1 MSKICNISEESLQMA
16 AQIINEGGVIVLPTD
31 TVYGVACDPF
41 NEAAVAKIY
50 ELKRRP
56 RTKALQILMSGVEDL
71 EKLGLYLPSPL
82 DILGKKFLPGGYSPI
97 ARAKKGS
104 VASNLATLC
113 KTNETDAQNNA
124 QNDAQNDAQT
134 QATQATQAT
143 QGVRVPDCPELMQIL
158 RVTGPLAAS
167 SANRSGNESADSVEE
182 AFAAFGNEI
191 PLYLNA
197 GPTRS
202 HVASTVVGADSK
214 DEDGIVILR
223 EGVISEREIREA
235 LRK

>member
-16 AQIINEGGVIVLPTD
+16 AQIINEGGVIVVPTD

-97 ARAKKGS
+97 ARAKKDS
-104 VASNLATLC
+104 VASRLATLC
-113 KTNETDAQNNA
+113 KTNETDAQN
-124 QNDAQNDAQT
+124 DAQ
-134 QATQATQAT
+134 TQATQAT

-182 AFAAFGNEI
+182 AFEAFGNEI

-202 HVASTVVGADSK
+202 HVASTVVGADSRDK
-214 DEDGIVILR
+214 DGIVILR
-223 EGVISEREIREA
+223 EGVISEREIRNA
-235 LRK
+235 LSE

>member
-16 AQIINEGGVIVLPTD
+16 AQIINEGGVIVVPTD

-104 VASNLATLC
+104 IASNLATLC

-124 QNDAQNDAQT
+124 QNNAQAE
-134 QATQATQAT
+134 AT
-143 QGVRVPDCPELMQIL
+143 QGVRVPDCSELMQIL

-202 HVASTVVGADSK
+202 HVASTVVGADSN

-223 EGVISEREIREA
+223 EGVILEREIREA

>member
-1 MSKICNISEESLQMA
+1 MSKICNINEESLQTA
-16 AQIINEGGVIVLPTD
+16 AQIINEGGVIVVPTD

-56 RTKALQILMSGVEDL
+56 RTKALQILMSGVGDL

-97 ARAKKGS
+97 ARAKKDS

-113 KTNETDAQNNA
+113 KTNETDAQN
-124 QNDAQNDAQT
+124 DAK
-134 QATQATQAT
+134 TQAT

-202 HVASTVVGADSK
+202 HVASTVVGADSSDK
-214 DEDGIVILR
+214 DGIVILR
-223 EGVISEREIREA
+223 EGVISESEIRNA
-235 LRK
+235 LSE

>member
-1 MSKICNISEESLQMA
+1 MSKICTINEESLQLA
-16 AQIINEGGVIVLPTD
+16 AQIINAGGVIVVPTD

-41 NEAAVAKIY
+41 NEDAVAKIY
-50 ELKRRP
+50 QLKRRP
-56 RTKALQILMSGVEDL
+56 RTKALQILMSSVNDL

-82 DILGKKFLPGGYSPI
+82 DVLAEKFLPGGYSPI
-97 ARAKKGS
+97 ARAKKDS
-104 VASNLATLC
+104 VATRLATLC
-113 KTNETDAQNNA
+113 KADESSEQNKI
-124 QNDAQNDAQT
+124 
-134 QATQATQAT
+134 QAEAT

-182 AFAAFGNEI
+182 AVAAFGDEI

-202 HVASTVVGADSK
+202 HVASTVVGADASDK
-214 DEDGIVILR
+214 DGIVILR
-223 EGVISEREIREA
+223 EGVISEEQIRAES
-235 LRK
+235 RKK

>member
-1 MSKICNISEESLQMA
+1 MRKICTINEESLQLA
-16 AQIINEGGVIVLPTD
+16 AQIINAGGVIVVPTD

-41 NEAAVAKIY
+41 NEKAVAKIY

-56 RTKALQILMSGVEDL
+56 RTKALQILMSSVDDL

-104 VASNLATLC
+104 IASRLATLC
-113 KTNETDAQNNA
+113 KANESSEQNKIQA
-124 QNDAQNDAQT
+124 E
-134 QATQATQAT
+134 ATQSAEAEAT
-143 QGVRVPDCPELMQIL
+143 QGVRVPDCPELMKIL

-182 AFAAFGNEI
+182 AFEAFGDEI

-202 HVASTVVGADSK
+202 HVASTVVGADSA
-214 DEDGIVILR
+214 DADGIVILR
-223 EGVISEREIREA
+223 EGVISEEQIRAES
-235 LRK
+235 RKK

>member
-1 MSKICNISEESLQMA
+1 MSKICNINEESLQMA
-16 AQIINEGGVIVLPTD
+16 AQIINEGGVIVVPTD

-56 RTKALQILMSGVEDL
+56 RTKALQILMSGVKDL

-104 VASNLATLC
+104 VASKLATLC
-113 KTNETDAQNNA
+113 KTNETDEK
-124 QNDAQNDAQT
+124 T
-134 QATQATQAT
+134 QATEAT

-202 HVASTVVGADSK
+202 HVASTVVGADSNDK
-214 DEDGIVILR
+214 DGIVILR
-223 EGVISEREIREA
+223 EGVISESEIRNA
-235 LRK
+235 LSE

>member
-1 MSKICNISEESLQMA
+1 MSKICNINEESLQMA
-16 AQIINEGGVIVLPTD
+16 AQIINAGGVIVVPTD

-113 KTNETDAQNNA
+113 KTNETDAQ
-124 QNDAQNDAQT
+124 T
-134 QATQATQAT
+134 QSTEAT

-202 HVASTVVGADSK
+202 HVASTVVGADSNE
-214 DEDGIVILR
+214 EDGIVILR
-223 EGVISEREIREA
+223 EGVISESEIREA

>member
-1 MSKICNISEESLQMA
+1 MSKICTINEESLQMA
-16 AQIINEGGVIVLPTD
+16 AQIINEGGVIVVPTD

-97 ARAKKGS
+97 ARAKKDS
-104 VASNLATLC
+104 VASKLATLC
-113 KTNETDAQNNA
+113 KTNETDEK
-124 QNDAQNDAQT
+124 T
-134 QATQATQAT
+134 QAIEST

-202 HVASTVVGADSK
+202 HVASTVVGADSNDK
-214 DEDGIVILR
+214 DGIVILR
-223 EGVISEREIREA
+223 EGVISECEIRNA
-235 LRK
+235 LSE

>member
-1 MSKICNISEESLQMA
+1 MSKICTINEESLQLA
-16 AQIINEGGVIVLPTD
+16 AQIINAGGVIVVPTD

-50 ELKRRP
+50 QLKRRP
-56 RTKALQILMSGVEDL
+56 RTKALQILMSSVSDL

-82 DILGKKFLPGGYSPI
+82 DVLAEKFLPGGYSPI
-97 ARAKKGS
+97 ACAKKDS
-104 VASNLATLC
+104 VATRLATLC
-113 KTNETDAQNNA
+113 KADESSEQS
-124 QNDAQNDAQT
+124 
-134 QATQATQAT
+134 QATQAEAT
-143 QGVRVPDCPELMQIL
+143 QGVRVPDCPELMKIL

-182 AFAAFGNEI
+182 AVAAFGDEI

-202 HVASTVVGADSK
+202 HVASTVVGADVSDK
-214 DEDGIVILR
+214 DGIVILR
-223 EGVISEREIREA
+223 EGVISEEQIRAES
-235 LRK
+235 RKK

>member
-1 MSKICNISEESLQMA
+1 MSKICTINEESLQLA
-16 AQIINEGGVIVLPTD
+16 AQIINAGGVIVVPTD

-41 NEAAVAKIY
+41 NEDAVAKIY
-50 ELKRRP
+50 QLKRRP
-56 RTKALQILMSGVEDL
+56 RTKALQILMSSVSDL

-82 DILGKKFLPGGYSPI
+82 DVLAEKFLPGGYSPI
-97 ARAKKGS
+97 ARAKKDS
-104 VASNLATLC
+104 VATRLATLC
-113 KTNETDAQNNA
+113 KADESSEQNKI
-124 QNDAQNDAQT
+124 
-134 QATQATQAT
+134 QAEAT

-182 AFAAFGNEI
+182 AVAAFGNEI

-202 HVASTVVGADSK
+202 HVASTVVGADASDK
-214 DEDGIVILR
+214 DGIVILR
-223 EGVISEREIREA
+223 EGVISEEQIRAES
-235 LRK
+235 RKK

>member
-1 MSKICNISEESLQMA
+1 MSKICNINEESLQMA
-16 AQIINEGGVIVLPTD
+16 AQIINEGGVIVVPTD

-97 ARAKKGS
+97 ARAKKDS
-104 VASNLATLC
+104 VASKLATLC
-113 KTNETDAQNNA
+113 KTNETDEKTQETET
-124 QNDAQNDAQT
+124 T
-134 QATQATQAT
+134 QAIEST
-143 QGVRVPDCPELMQIL
+143 QGVRVPDCSELMQIL

-182 AFAAFGNEI
+182 AFEAFGNEI

-202 HVASTVVGADSK
+202 HVASTVVGADSSDK
-214 DEDGIVILR
+214 DGIVILR
-223 EGVISEREIREA
+223 EGVISECEIRNA
-235 LRK
+235 LSE

>member
-1 MSKICNISEESLQMA
+1 MSKICNINGESLQMA
-16 AQIINEGGVIVLPTD
+16 AQIINEGGVIVVPTD

-97 ARAKKGS
+97 ARAKKDS
-104 VASNLATLC
+104 VASKLATLC
-113 KTNETDAQNNA
+113 KTNETDEKTQETES
-124 QNDAQNDAQT
+124 T
-134 QATQATQAT
+134 QAIEST

-182 AFAAFGNEI
+182 AFEAFGNEI

-202 HVASTVVGADSK
+202 HVASTVVGADSSDK
-214 DEDGIVILR
+214 DGIVILR
-223 EGVISEREIREA
+223 EGVISECEIRNA
-235 LRK
+235 LSE

>member
-1 MSKICNISEESLQMA
+1 MSKICNINEESLQTA
-16 AQIINEGGVIVLPTD
+16 AQIINEGGVIVVPTD

-56 RTKALQILMSGVEDL
+56 RTKALQILMSGVGDL

-97 ARAKKGS
+97 ARAKKDS

-113 KTNETDAQNNA
+113 KTNETDAQN
-124 QNDAQNDAQT
+124 DAK
-134 QATQATQAT
+134 TQAT

-197 GPTRS
+197 DAGPTRS
-202 HVASTVVGADSK
+202 HVASTVVGADSSDK
-214 DEDGIVILR
+214 DGIVILR
-223 EGVISEREIREA
+223 EGVISESEIRNA
-235 LRK
+235 LSE

>member
-16 AQIINEGGVIVLPTD
+16 AQIINEGGVIVVPTD

-82 DILGKKFLPGGYSPI
+82 DILARKFLPGGYSPI

-104 VASNLATLC
+104 IASNLATLC
-113 KTNETDAQNNA
+113 KMNE
-124 QNDAQNDAQT
+124 NDAQNDAQT
-134 QATQATQAT
+134 EATQETEAT

-202 HVASTVVGADSK
+202 HVASTVVGADSN

-223 EGVISEREIREA
+223 EGVISEGEIREA

>member
-1 MSKICNISEESLQMA
+1 MSKICNINEESLQMA
-16 AQIINEGGVIVLPTD
+16 AQIINEGGVIVVPTD

-113 KTNETDAQNNA
+113 KTNESSEQNKIQA
-124 QNDAQNDAQT
+124 E
-134 QATQATQAT
+134 ATQATEAT

-202 HVASTVVGADSK
+202 HVASTVVGADSN

-223 EGVISEREIREA
+223 EGVISESEIREA

>member
-16 AQIINEGGVIVLPTD
+16 AQIINECGVIVVPTD

-97 ARAKKGS
+97 ARAKKDS

-113 KTNETDAQNNA
+113 KVEG
-124 QNDAQNDAQT
+124 NDAQAE
-134 QATQATQAT
+134 ATCATEAT

-214 DEDGIVILR
+214 DADGIVILR

>member
-1 MSKICNISEESLQMA
+1 MSKICTINEESLQLA
-16 AQIINEGGVIVLPTD
+16 AQIINAGGVIVVPTD

-41 NEAAVAKIY
+41 NEDAVVKIY
-50 ELKRRP
+50 QLKRRP
-56 RTKALQILMSGVEDL
+56 RTKALQILMSSVSDL

-82 DILGKKFLPGGYSPI
+82 DVLAEKFLPGGYSPI
-97 ARAKKGS
+97 ARAKKDS
-104 VASNLATLC
+104 VATRLATLC
-113 KTNETDAQNNA
+113 KADESSEQNKI
-124 QNDAQNDAQT
+124 
-134 QATQATQAT
+134 QAEAT

-182 AFAAFGNEI
+182 AVAAFGDEI

-202 HVASTVVGADSK
+202 HVASTVVGADASDK
-214 DEDGIVILR
+214 DGIVILR
-223 EGVISEREIREA
+223 EGVISEEQIRAES
-235 LRK
+235 RKK

>member
-16 AQIINEGGVIVLPTD
+16 AQIINEGGVIVVPTD

-97 ARAKKGS
+97 ARAKKDS

-113 KTNETDAQNNA
+113 KANE
-124 QNDAQNDAQT
+124 NDEKT
-134 QATQATQAT
+134 QAAEATQETEAT

-202 HVASTVVGADSK
+202 HVASTVVGADSNN
-214 DEDGIVILR
+214 EDGIAILR

>member
-1 MSKICNISEESLQMA
+1 MSKICNINEESLQTA
-16 AQIINEGGVIVLPTD
+16 AQIINEGGVIVVPTD

-56 RTKALQILMSGVEDL
+56 RTKALQILMSEVGDL

-97 ARAKKGS
+97 ARAKKDS

-113 KTNETDAQNNA
+113 KTNETDAQN
-124 QNDAQNDAQT
+124 DAK
-134 QATQATQAT
+134 TQAT

-202 HVASTVVGADSK
+202 HVASTVVGADSSDK
-214 DEDGIVILR
+214 DGIVILR
-223 EGVISEREIREA
+223 EGVISESGIRNA
-235 LRK
+235 LSE

>member
-1 MSKICNISEESLQMA
+1 MSKICNINEESLQMA
-16 AQIINEGGVIVLPTD
+16 AQIINEGGVIVVPTD

-41 NEAAVAKIY
+41 NEAAVATIY

-113 KTNETDAQNNA
+113 KTNE
-124 QNDAQNDAQT
+124 NDAQT
-134 QATQATQAT
+134 QATEAT

-202 HVASTVVGADSK
+202 HVASTVVGADSNDK
-214 DEDGIVILR
+214 DGIAILR